1 MRAKYAGLCAGNR
14 TSKVERPRPVYRG
27 KTGHQRK
34 LQEIEWSPGQESN
47 LDLTLRRRVHCPLC
61 YREGRASL
69 ILTLVPLCGRG
80 EPNDSFSRR
89 AGEGPGARLRGL
101 PAAPRRSIRA
111 DPRIAERQRLLN
123 KRAGQ
128 LGDVLARFK
137 AHAVRCYPHG
147 LWIKSRSSSHH
158 VTVPSNV
165 SNAP

>member
-1 MRAKYAGLCAGNR
+1 MRAKYAGLGRKPQSRRSSARGPSTEGKQAISGNCR
-14 TSKVERPRPVYRG
+14 KSRG
-27 KTGHQRK
+27 
-34 LQEIEWSPGQESN
+34 SPGQESN

-69 ILTLVPLCGRG
+69 ILTLVPLCARG
-80 EPNDSFSRR
+80 EPNGSFSRR